1 MGGEAA
7 LRAVVDDFIERVFD
21 DAMIGFFFAGA
32 DKARIK
38 QKEYEL
44 AAGQLGA
51 DVPYTGRGLPEAHGR
66 HPILGGHFERR
77 LQLLRETL
85 RDHGVAEEA
94 QQAWLSHNE
103 RMRAA
108 ITRHQG
114 SDCEPTPEGA
124 RRLPLAFAAMA
135 EPRPSSSDAT
145 PKRRELP
152 VAGQNR
158 RGRP

>member
-1 MGGEAA
+1 MGGEPE

-21 DAMIGFFFAGA
+21 DTMIGFLFAQA
-32 DKARIK
+32 DKARIQ

-44 AAGQLGA
+44 AAKELGA
-51 DVPYTGRGLPEAHGR
+51 PVVYTGRGLPEVHGK

-77 LQLLRETL
+77 LQILRDTL
-85 RDHGVAEEA
+85 QDHGVPEDVRRHLLE
-94 QQAWLSHNE
+94 HNQ
-103 RMRAA
+103 RMRSA

-114 SDCEPTPEGA
+114 SDCEPVTDEP

-135 EPRPSSSDAT
+135 QPAAAAAP

-152 VAGQNR
+152 LVGGPSGR
-158 RGRP
+158 RRS